1 LITYQQRD
9 PDLDDS
15 PSVQNLLQQQAAMYD
30 GSASS
35 YDAARFTDY
44 PGRYDLLEAEVFIRE
59 LIANV
64 MRTPS
69 QEGAPLISRVGK
81 GKQRSPS
88 RKLAATWRRSM
99 APHRCYTTAAPGS

>member
-1 LITYQQRD
+1 MHSVITYQQRD

-59 LIANV
+59 LNANV
-64 MRTPS
+64 MRTLR
-69 QEGAPLISRVGK
+69 QGWRALDVACGNGK
-81 GKQRSPS
+81 AAVT
-88 RKLAATWRRSM
+88 LAQTGG
-99 APHRCYTTAAPGS
+99 HVTALGHQ